1 MVGLRG
7 VRVGRARDGEEDCD
21 EEEHAPA
28 EHLVGGEIWAERSDR
43 EHARVSVPTAERA
56 RATSYGVGIRQK
68 RAAVLRRGPC
78 GMRYLIVNGRS
89 FAINQHNVLVKI
101 TKSLSKIHRKL
112 CNN

>member
-56 RATSYGVGIRQK
+56 RATSYGGG
-68 RAAVLRRGPC
+68 RASGRKGPQFC
-78 GMRYLIVNGRS
+78 EEVPVACDI
-89 FAINQHNVLVKI
+89 
-101 TKSLSKIHRKL
+101 
-112 CNN
+112 

>member
-56 RATSYGVGIRQK
+56 RATSYGGGRHQAEK
-68 RAAVLRRGPC
+68 
-78 GMRYLIVNGRS
+78 GRS
-89 FAINQHNVLVKI
+89 FAKR
-101 TKSLSKIHRKL
+101 SLWHALFDSEWSQF
-112 CNN
+112 CN